1 MSNRILAGRYELL
14 EKIGDGGMAVVYKAR
29 CRLLNRYVAIKIL
42 KPQFA
47 KDLKFIENFR
57 RESQAAASLSHP
69 NIVNVY
75 DVGRE
80 GNIHYIVMEL
90 IEGYILSDMIKENGA
105 MGWRRSVE
113 ITKQIASAL
122 SFAHKNHIIHRDVK
136 PHNILITPDG
146 TAKIT
151 DFGIARAL
159 NSATIVENTGT
170 VMGSV
175 HYFSPEQARGT
186 YVDEKSDI
194 YSLGIVL
201 YEMLTGR
208 VPFDAEN
215 PVAVALKHINEPMV
229 PPSKLVQGIPPEV
242 EAVGMKATDK
252 IQVNRY
258 ASAGD
263 MLRAL
268 EDAEFSINMSNSAT
282 LPGAAEP
289 YETNKDDDAGHAIVL
304 HYEDKEL
311 SAADNKKKNGE
322 KKKPINKMTA
332 LAIAAALLLAL
343 PLSYF
348 VASGL
353 LGISFGGKSFDAPD
367 LKGMTI
373 EDAEDEVTKY
383 DLTIEEEDQV
393 FSYDYEEG
401 EIASQSPKAGSSI
414 KKGSVIRVSV
424 SKGMKEGTVPNIE
437 GKDFDSAVK
446 VLEKYGFRQGD
457 VTNEPSTLPKDIVI
471 SQSPKGG
478 DEASPGTYVKI
489 VVSSGSAVKAG
500 VVPKIVGMT
509 VDEAK
514 EALEKAGLKP
524 GTPTYGTSETYAK
537 NEVMWQQYA
546 ADTELKEG
554 DTVDFKVSRG
564 SASSASQIPLV
575 LDYSEAPN
583 SVVWVT
589 VTISDESGTHNA
601 VTRVQRLRDDPAD
614 TIMLSGV
621 GAGTVTV
628 IFDDQIYMKK
638 NVNFDTGEL
647 Y

>member
-1 MSNRILAGRYELL
+1 MSSRLLAGRYELL
-14 EKIGDGGMAVVYKAR
+14 DKIGDGGMAVVYKAR
-29 CRLLNRYVAIKIL
+29 DRLLNRYVAIKIL

-57 RESQAAASLSHP
+57 RESQSAASLSHP

-90 IEGYILSDMIKENGA
+90 IEGDILSDMIRENGGL
-105 MGWRRSVE
+105 GWRRSVE
-113 ITKQIASAL
+113 ICKQIASAL

-136 PHNILITPDG
+136 PHNILITQTG

-159 NSATIVENTGT
+159 NSSTIVESTGT

-175 HYFSPEQARGT
+175 HYFSPEQARGA

-215 PVAVALKHINEPMV
+215 PVAVALKHINEPMM
-229 PPSKLVQGIPPEV
+229 PPSKIAHGIPPEI
-242 EAVGMKATDK
+242 EAVVMKATDK

-258 ASAGD
+258 ASADD

-268 EDAEFSINMSNSAT
+268 EDAEFAINMSN
-282 LPGAAEP
+282 AAVPTGTAEH
-289 YETNKDDDAGHAIVL
+289 YENNEDDMAEHAVVL

-311 SAADNKKKNGE
+311 TAEESKKKKGK
-322 KKKPINKMTA
+322 KKKPMNKKTV
-332 LAIAAALLLAL
+332 LAIVAALVLAI

-348 VASGL
+348 ISSEL
-353 LGISFGGKSFDAPD
+353 LGLSFGGKSIEAPD
-367 LKGMTI
+367 LKGMTL
-373 EDAEDEVTKY
+373 EEAEEAVAKY
-383 DLTIEEEDQV
+383 DLVIEEEDRV
-393 FSYDYEEG
+393 YSYDYDEG
-401 EIASQSPKAGSSI
+401 EIASQSPPGGSSI
-414 KKGSVIRVSV
+414 KKGSTIRVSI
-424 SKGMKEGTVPNIE
+424 SKGMKEGTVPNVE
-437 GKDFDSAVK
+437 GKDFESAVK
-446 VLEKYGFRQGD
+446 VLEKYGFSLGE
-457 VTNEPSTLPKDIVI
+457 VTSEASSLPKDIVI
-471 SQSPKGG
+471 SQSPNGG
-478 DEASPGTYVKI
+478 DEASPGTRVRI
-489 VVSSGSAVKAG
+489 VVSSGSDVKAG

-524 GTPTYGTSETYAK
+524 GTASYGTSDTYNK
-537 NEVMWQQYA
+537 NIVMWQQHA
-546 ADTELKEG
+546 AGTELKEG

-564 SASSASQIPLV
+564 SNTSSQIPLV
-575 LDYSEAPN
+575 LNYSDAPN

-628 IFDDQIYMKK
+628 IFDDRIYMKK

>member
-1 MSNRILAGRYELL
+1 MSSRILAGRYELL

-90 IEGYILSDMIKENGA
+90 IEGYILSDLIKQSGHME
-105 MGWRRSVE
+105 WRRAVE
-113 ITKQIASAL
+113 ITKRIASAL
-122 SFAHKNHIIHRDVK
+122 SFAHKNNIIHRDVK
-136 PHNILITPDG
+136 PHNILITQEG

-194 YSLGIVL
+194 YSLGVVL

-208 VPFDAEN
+208 VPFDADN
-215 PVAVALKHINEPMV
+215 PVAVALKHINEEMI
-229 PPSKLVQGIPPEV
+229 PPSKIVKGVPPEIEEV
-242 EAVGMKATDK
+242 VLKATDK

-258 ASAGD
+258 ASAED

-268 EDAEFSINMSNSAT
+268 EDAEFAVNMRGSSA
-282 LPGAAEP
+282 PIAAQGEVD
-289 YETNKDDDAGHAIVL
+289 DDDALEHAVVL

-311 SAADNKKKNGE
+311 MATEEKNKKRNGK
-322 KKKPINKMTA
+322 KKKPINKIK
-332 LAIAAALLLAL
+332 IAAIVVALLLAL

-348 VASGL
+348 IAGGL
-353 LGISFGGKSFDAPD
+353 LGISFGGKSIEVPD
-367 LKGMTI
+367 LQGMTL
-373 EDAEDEVTKY
+373 EEAEEEAAKLDLLVEKEDEV
-383 DLTIEEEDQV
+383 
-393 FSYDYEEG
+393 FSYEYEEG
-401 EIASQSPKAGSSI
+401 EVASQTPRAGNSI
-414 KKGSVIRVSV
+414 KKDGTIRVSI

-437 GKDFDSAVK
+437 GRDFESAVK
-446 VLEKYGFRQGD
+446 ILEKYGFSQGE
-457 VTNEPSTLPKDIVI
+457 VRNEASSLPKDIVI
-471 SQSPKGG
+471 NQSPKGG
-478 DEASPGTYVKI
+478 EEATPGSAVLI
-489 VVSSGSAVKAG
+489 VVSTGKDVNAG

-524 GTPTYGTSETYAK
+524 GTPTYAKSDTYDK
-537 NEVMWQQYA
+537 NIVMWQQHA
-546 ADTELKEG
+546 AGTELQEG
-554 DTVDFKVSRG
+554 TTVDYKVSRG
-564 SASSASQIPLV
+564 NESSPGQVPLV
-575 LDYSEAPN
+575 LDYSGAAN
-583 SVVWVT
+583 NVVWVT

-601 VTRVQRLRDDPAD
+601 VTRVQRLRTDPPE
-614 TIMLSGV
+614 TIMLNGV

-628 IFDDQIYMKK
+628 IFDDQIVMKK
-638 NVNFDTGEL
+638 DVNFDTGEL
-647 Y
+647 S